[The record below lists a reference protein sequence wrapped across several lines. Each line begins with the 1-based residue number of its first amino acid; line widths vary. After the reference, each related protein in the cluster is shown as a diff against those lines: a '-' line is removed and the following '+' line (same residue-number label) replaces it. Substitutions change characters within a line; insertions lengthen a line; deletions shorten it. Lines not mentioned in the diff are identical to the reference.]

1 MDSSASKRLI
11 SEPTAT
17 LGGTVEEMH
26 MERDAETERRIG
38 QVFRTMLFFTTLMV
52 LGPISTYFYSR
63 TNIFEGK
70 QKQNKKKLFNSLRK
84 KKPPKLLFIH
94 FLAYFGISKDQSYI
108 YAVIA
113 AVVVVHMIVG
123 AFIYVAWQDANAKV
137 IKKKKQ

>member
-17 LGGTVEEMH
+17 LGGTVEEMN

-63 TNIFEGK
+63 TNIFEG
-70 QKQNKKKLFNSLRK
+70 NTLSLSLLKKALN
-84 KKPPKLLFIH
+84 
-94 FLAYFGISKDQSYI
+94 
-108 YAVIA
+108 
-113 AVVVVHMIVG
+113 
-123 AFIYVAWQDANAKV
+123 
-137 IKKKKQ
+137 